1 MDGDTTKQRGWLV
14 SAPEWARVETS
25 EAPNRHLIKLSR
37 VLLKLGPS
45 QGDRVAIWHPK
56 VAEGRTGRVV
66 VEGGLA
72 DLVVSPTEAVLV
84 VEGGP
89 LALYW
94 DIPTLEDHGLADLI
108 GSQGRDLHEID
119 PSLLGQLRE
128 FDNDSDGDWRAMPG
142 IDELRDEID
151 RRRSGSG
158 KYHRDGIPFRF
169 GYQHIPGRG
178 KDWRR

>member
-1 MDGDTTKQRGWLV
+1 MDGGSTQQRAWLV

-25 EAPNRHLIKLSR
+25 GAPNRHLIKLSR
-37 VLLKLGPS
+37 MLLKLGPS
-45 QGDRVAIWHPK
+45 QGDRVAIWHPGA
-56 VAEGRTGRVV
+56 AEGRRGRVV

-72 DLVVSPTEAVLV
+72 DLAVSPTEARLD
-84 VEGGP
+84 VEGGA

-94 DIPTLEDHGLADLI
+94 DIPTLEAHGLADLI
-108 GSQGRDLHEID
+108 GSEGRDLHEID

-128 FDNDSDGDWRAMPG
+128 LDNDSDGDWRAMPG
-142 IDELRDEID
+142 IEELLDEVD

-169 GYQHIPGRG
+169 GYQYIPGRG
-178 KDWRR
+178 KNW